1 MNSKNPS
8 ETIGITFVILLH
20 VLEQLLRCVAGI
32 ILFAR
37 GLLFWVRSFGG
48 LGMLFTVATMSQRKA
63 GASLQASH
71 LFASGRFRL
80 A

>member
-8 ETIGITFVILLH
+8 ETIWTIFNQLLH
-20 VLEQLLRCVAGI
+20 VSAQFLRCVAGI

-37 GLLFWVRSFGG
+37 GLFFSVRSFGG
-48 LGMLFTVATMSQRKA
+48 LGMLFTVATMAQRKA